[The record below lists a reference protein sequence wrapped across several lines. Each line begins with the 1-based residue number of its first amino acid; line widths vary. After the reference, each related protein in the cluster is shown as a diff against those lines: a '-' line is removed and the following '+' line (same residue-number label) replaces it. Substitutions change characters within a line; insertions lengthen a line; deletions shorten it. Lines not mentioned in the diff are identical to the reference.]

1 MASHQLQELHIRHV
15 LEHEGSRLRELR
27 LSSLAADPDAFASTC
42 ARERAFAPERWQQ
55 WAADSDDG
63 ARQRTFVV
71 ADAGDRWLGL
81 ALVRGDAPG
90 TAAAV
95 LNAMWVAPEAR
106 GRRAALALCD
116 ACAAWA
122 AARGYAE
129 LTLEVVIGNQSALRA
144 YEAAGFVIRGETTWT
159 GGGRTLHEY
168 LMARTLG
175 R

>member
-1 MASHQLQELHIRHV
+1 MASHQPQELQIRHV
-15 LEHEGSRLRELR
+15 LKHEGSRLRELR
-27 LSSLAADPDAFASTC
+27 LSSLEADPDAFASTC

-71 ADAGDRWLGL
+71 ADGGDRWLGL

-90 TAAAV
+90 SAAAV
-95 LNAMWVAPEAR
+95 LNAMWVAQEAR

-122 AARGYAE
+122 AAA
-129 LTLEVVIGNQSALRA
+129 TPS
-144 YEAAGFVIRGETTWT
+144 
-159 GGGRTLHEY
+159 
-168 LMARTLG
+168 
-175 R
+175 